1 MGKVYADEGMYFMS
15 LKQKMTLFMVCPV
28 LVFGL
33 IAI

>member
-1 MGKVYADEGMYFMS
+1 MS

-33 IAI
+33 IAIGFILGPVRR